1 MRRAQSLGRSSSP
14 GFTHQPAPFPA
25 GPRAGEALPNHA
37 ITTGPRQ
44 PGPGAGVRRAGAAAG
59 PQGAHGEGG
68 REAPPPPAPHPAAGR
83 SPRPNGPGNSSRPCS
98 ASEVSRGTGHG
109 APLHR
114 PAPRSRRRLPSAAAL
129 RRRLNER
136 PPPPRKASPRG
147 RGVSGGRERNTPSG
161 AAPLAA
167 RAAAGRG
174 RPRRSA
180 GPPGGRGREAA
191 ARQRAGISRDAGMTG
206 CAA

>member
-14 GFTHQPAPFPA
+14 VSRTNPHPSPRGRAPEKPSQTTPSRLGPGSPAPVPA
-25 GPRAGEALPNHA
+25 SAARGLLPAPRAHTA
-37 ITTGPRQ
+37 R
-44 PGPGAGVRRAGAAAG
+44 
-59 PQGAHGEGG
+59 EGG
-68 REAPPPPAPHPAAGR
+68 RLPPPPPHPAAGR

-136 PPPPRKASPRG
+136 PPPAPAKPAPG
-147 RGVSGGRERNTPSG
+147 AGGCREGGSVT
-161 AAPLAA
+161 
-167 RAAAGRG
+167 
-174 RPRRSA
+174 RRA
-180 GPPGGRGREAA
+180 GPPRSLPVRPPAEAGPA
-191 ARQRAGISRDAGMTG
+191 ARPGRRAGGGERRRLGSERGFRGTRG
-206 CAA
+206 